1 MTAALWMQHLRLTA
15 QVATLALA
23 AMTLFAASPAVA
35 QTQEDDEEYNHV
47 LNTDKRILD
56 TILGTLGLK
65 SSSGDIEYR
74 ERSPLVVPPA
84 RDLPPPEANAA
95 SKNPQWPVDPEVKE
109 KKQAAVR
116 KRGQPDVDPAKP
128 VGPVE
133 LARGTGKPTATD
145 DSYDPNKP
153 ALMNEPGFFKRL
165 FNGGFSGSVKDEVGT
180 FTGEPPRV
188 TLTAPPPGYLTPSPA
203 APYGVTKRDDP
214 NAYKKVEK

>member
-1 MTAALWMQHLRLTA
+1 MTAAPWIQQLRLTA
-15 QVATLALA
+15 QAGMLALA
-23 AMTLFAASPAVA
+23 AGTMLAGSPALA
-35 QTQEDDEEYNHV
+35 QTQEDDEDYNYV
-47 LNTDKRILD
+47 LNTDKRIFD

-65 SSSGDIEYR
+65 SSSGGAIEYR

-109 KKQAAVR
+109 KKEAAAR
-116 KRGQPDVDPAKP
+116 KRGQPDVDPIKP

-133 LARGTGKPTATD
+133 LAKGTGKSTPG
-145 DSYDPNKP
+145 DSYDGSKP
-153 ALMNEPGFFKRL
+153 ALLSEPGFFKRM
-165 FNGGFSGSVKDEVGT
+165 FNGGLSGSVKEEIGT

-214 NAYKKVEK
+214 GAYKKVER